1 MGFYV
6 REEIKDHGTQKL
18 IEGFIED
25 GANVIILD
33 DVTTLGSSVMKAVQA
48 VRDRKCRVVK
58 VITIVDRLEGAAETF
73 SREGLEF
80 VPIFTT
86 KDFD

>member
-1 MGFYV
+1 MPRTRRAFSRKNLGQTSSL
-6 REEIKDHGTQKL
+6 KG
-18 IEGFIED
+18 
-25 GANVIILD
+25 
-33 DVTTLGSSVMKAVQA
+33 TLGSSVMKAVRA
-48 VRDRKCRVVK
+48 VRDRNCRVLK